1 MYNHKSRWE
10 KVDGMFLAVHE
21 LMIEVKIYRK
31 ELQEVNSL
39 AENRDTIFQRM
50 ETTDANGKET
60 NEDVIFRICGAE
72 TCYFC
77 TVHFSLRTRLVVCTS
92 THVHT
97 CSHTHMFLRFLI
109 GTSGGFVHMF
119 WGDEKV
125 WPIPGHLD
133 VS

>member
-72 TCYFC
+72 TCYFSQ
-77 TVHFSLRTRLVVCTS
+77 FTS
-92 THVHT
+92 ASGPVWWCAHPHMYTHVHT
-97 CSHTHMFLRFLI
+97 HTCF
-109 GTSGGFVHMF
+109 
-119 WGDEKV
+119 
-125 WPIPGHLD
+125 
-133 VS
+133 